1 MIIEKKDILI
11 FDKGPVQGLGDTTL
25 TAKKEYASNF
35 SMQQKKFCLRLL
47 CNGVNSCIFVNS
59 AKIYK
64 CKAKNSEKLK
74 LHYV

>member
-1 MIIEKKDILI
+1 MKKKDILI
-11 FDKGPVQGLGDTTL
+11 FDKGRVQGLDDTTL
-25 TAKKEYASNF
+25 TAEKEYALNF
-35 SMQQKKFCLRLL
+35 SMQQKKFSLSLL

-64 CKAKNSEKLK
+64 CKEKNSEKLK